1 MTVVSSEDLDYIV
14 ECDLAAALDGG
25 YPPRNLDAW
34 IASVRRQ
41 LHECETD
48 RPGYVAK
55 KAAGLRARERG
66 QRVTGWREVR
76 GTHGMTYDRDPNG
89 TDRPP
94 WL

>member
-1 MTVVSSEDLDYIV
+1 MVVSDEDLNYIV
-14 ECDLAAALDGG
+14 ECDLATALDGG

-41 LHECETD
+41 LHESEAD
-48 RPGYVAK
+48 RPGYIAK

-66 QRVTGWREVR
+66 RKVTGWREVR
-76 GTHGMTYDRDPNG
+76 GTHSVTHIADPEG